1 VDLQQGGVIISIRIQ
16 DIEVCVW
23 AVVGLLVPMPGSSI
37 GMRALRLPMRTRPS
51 GLASSVN
58 RSLRRCEMR
67 WKQIPDFPD
76 YTISE
81 FGDIKNRNGK
91 ILVQRVDKYGYKR
104 VNLQKEG
111 GKHTVKTHFAVISA
125 FTSIKRSKNISVDH
139 IDGDKINN
147 HISNLRWIALGEN
160 VMLQHYRNNDEVFY
174 YLSEI
179 LKLYPDKELPD
190 ALKEALSE
198 IKKIKGDSS

>member
-1 VDLQQGGVIISIRIQ
+1 
-16 DIEVCVW
+16 
-23 AVVGLLVPMPGSSI
+23 
-37 GMRALRLPMRTRPS
+37 
-51 GLASSVN
+51 
-58 RSLRRCEMR
+58 MR

-91 ILVQRVDKYGYKR
+91 ILVQRINNYGYKR
-104 VNLQKEG
+104 INLQKD
-111 GKHTVKTHFAVISA
+111 KKKYTVRIHFAVISA
-125 FTSIKRSKNISVDH
+125 FSSINRSKNISVDH
-139 IDGDKINN
+139 IDGDKFNN

-179 LKLYPDKELPD
+179 LKLYPGKELPN
-190 ALKEALSE
+190 ALKEALGE
-198 IKKIKGDSS
+198 IRKTKGDS